1 MLYGRPF
8 RFFGN
13 YLVKNL
19 SIIFGEMAAF
29 IPVTQQEQFSPFCY
43 FKVKLLNFKNL
54 YYFIPL

>member
-8 RFFGN
+8 RFSGN
-13 YLVKNL
+13 YLVQNL
-19 SIIFGEMAAF
+19 YLIFGEMAAF
-29 IPVTQQEQFSPFCY
+29 IPVTEQEQFSPFWY